1 VTTNDCKLKTADIT
15 PLNNP
20 NKLLITKAITIVKAV
35 PQLCKFVAQRTAVK
49 PTIAPTEISIPP
61 VIITKVKPSATRA
74 IMVDCTPISRRIS
87 LLRNTGSR
95 NPKIAKV
102 NVSAIKTPKTLVF
115 RVFVDLLKTF
125 TRIPFLK

>member
-1 VTTNDCKLKTADIT
+1 
-15 PLNNP
+15 
-20 NKLLITKAITIVKAV
+20 
-35 PQLCKFVAQRTAVK
+35 
-49 PTIAPTEISIPP
+49 
-61 VIITKVKPSATRA
+61 
-74 IMVDCTPISRRIS
+74 MVDCTPISRRIS

-95 NPKIAKV
+95 KPKIAKV